1 MRFQSFFV
9 AAQRLVELAEVSP
22 VIIGVFTLTVS
33 MVRD

>member
-1 MRFQSFFV
+1 M

-22 VIIGVFTLTVS
+22 VIIGAFTLTVS